1 MSMNELR
8 GPQRVR
14 PEDRQRL
21 ENSPVSYSRV
31 IRLFRPYRLHL
42 VIVIALIVS
51 VSGLTVVQ
59 PFLVRAIVDQ
69 AIPQSN
75 VDLLLWLIAA
85 MIFIVVV
92 TQAIAV
98 VQTYMSARVGQRIM
112 HRLRVDVYS
121 NLQRQ
126 SLGFFTKTKGGEIQS
141 RLTNDIAGMKST
153 VTSTATSIASNT
165 TTTIATMIAMIAL
178 SPTLSLLSVLV
189 LPPSIWLT
197 RRVALTRK
205 AITAQQQETM
215 ASMQSMVTENLSVSG
230 MRLTKNLGLEQ
241 DREKAFTKVSEKL
254 IELELNSQLA
264 GRWRMATMQIIFAII
279 PALVYLVAGLPGTSI
294 SIGTLVAFTALQT
307 QIFRP
312 LMGLLDIGAQ
322 WISAMALF
330 SRVFEYLDLET
341 ELEEP
346 AVGGEL
352 PTDATVDV
360 RGVTYSYPGSDAPA
374 LRDVSFTVPAG
385 GSLAIVG
392 HTGSG
397 KSTLASILTK
407 LADPDLGQ
415 VTIGGV
421 DLRDMTAGER
431 TSRIGVVSQETYLVH
446 DTIRANLLL
455 GNSSAS
461 EEDMWQALE
470 IARME
475 DIVRMLPNGLDT
487 IVGARGFRFS
497 GGEQQ
502 RLAIAR
508 TVLRDPEILILDEA
522 TSALDTETERL
533 VQDGLTALSRGRTT
547 ITIAHRLSTI
557 RDADQIVVLD
567 DGEIIERGTRDEL
580 VEQGGHYALL
590 ERVMMAA

>member
-42 VIVIALIVS
+42 AIVMALIVS

-85 MIFIVVV
+85 MILIVVV

-112 HRLRVDVYS
+112 HRLRVDVYA

-141 RLTNDIAGMKST
+141 RLTNDIAGMKSI

-178 SPTLSLLSVLV
+178 SPTLSLLSLLV

-241 DREKAFTKVSEKL
+241 DREVAFTQVSEKL
-254 IELELNSQLA
+254 IDLELNSQLA

-330 SRVFEYLDLET
+330 SRVFEYLDLKP
-341 ELEEP
+341 ELAEP
-346 AVGGEL
+346 AAGAKL

-360 RGVTYSYPGSDAPA
+360 RGVTYSYPGSDTPA

-385 GSLAIVG
+385 ASLAIVG

-397 KSTLASILTK
+397 KSTLASLLTR

-421 DLRDMTAGER
+421 DLRNMTAGER

-455 GNSSAS
+455 GSALAS
-461 EEDMWQALE
+461 EEDMWRALE
-470 IARME
+470 IARM
-475 DIVRMLPNGLDT
+475 DDTVRMLPNGLDT

-522 TSALDTETERL
+522 TSALDNETERL

-567 DGEIIERGTRDEL
+567 DGEIVERGTRDEL
-580 VEQGGHYALL
+580 VEQDGHYALL

>member
-141 RLTNDIAGMKST
+141 RLTNDIAGMKSI

-397 KSTLASILTK
+397 KSTLASILTR

-522 TSALDTETERL
+522 TSALDNETERL